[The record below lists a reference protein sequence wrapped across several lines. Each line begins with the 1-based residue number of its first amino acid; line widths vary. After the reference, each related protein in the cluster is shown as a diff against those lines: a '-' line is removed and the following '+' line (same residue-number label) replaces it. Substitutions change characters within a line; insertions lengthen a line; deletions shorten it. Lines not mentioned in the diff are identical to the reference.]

1 MLICELVRMAGRS
14 YSLEKHAKTFTAATS
29 DPPQGA
35 AVALISQSAV
45 FPQLHASAPRTSRP
59 FDGDHRQALPL
70 HPIRSGLMG
79 SFGHAALRP
88 VSPDE
93 AGHLQRISE
102 SHRFFA

>member
-35 AVALISQSAV
+35 AVALIGQRAV
-45 FPQLHASAPRTSRP
+45 LSQLHAIARRTSRP

-70 HPIRSGLMG
+70 QWIRSGFMSL
-79 SFGHAALRP
+79 FGHAALRP
-88 VSPDE
+88 VSPDVRRNMRE
-93 AGHLQRISE
+93 YPE
-102 SHRFFA
+102 FHRFFA

>member
-1 MLICELVRMAGRS
+1 MAGRS

-35 AVALISQSAV
+35 AVALIGQRSV
-45 FPQLHASAPRTSRP
+45 LPQLHAPTRRASRP
-59 FDGDHRQALPL
+59 LDGDHRQALPL
-70 HPIRSGLMG
+70 LRIRFGLMG
-79 SFGHAALRP
+79 LFGHAALRP